1 MSTTDES
8 ATTALCEVMPLAVT
22 LGLRVLTAGKEDPEG
37 LVRVALD
44 AGPELE
50 TAGGVTHGGVLM
62 AVADSAGALCAFGRL
77 PEGASGTST
86 VASATSFLR
95 AARGGAVVATATP
108 LHAGRSTIVV
118 ETKVHD
124 EAGRLLTSTT
134 QTQAVLRPS

>member
-1 MSTTDES
+1 MDGIDES
-8 ATTALCEVMPLAVT
+8 ATASLRQVMPLAAT
-22 LGLRVLTAGKEDPEG
+22 WGLRVLSADEHEPAGTT
-37 LVRVALD
+37 RVALD

-62 AVADSAGALCAFGRL
+62 ALADSAGALCAFGRL

-86 VASATSFLR
+86 VASATSFVG
-95 AARGGAVVATATP
+95 AARGGTVVATASP
-108 LHAGRSTIVV
+108 LHVGRSTIVV

-134 QTQAVLRPS
+134 QTQAVLRSS

>member
-1 MSTTDES
+1 MTGIDDR
-8 ATTALCEVMPLAVT
+8 ATASLREVMPLAAT
-22 LGLRVLTAGKEDPEG
+22 LGLRVLAAGKEDPEG

-62 AVADSAGALCAFGRL
+62 ALADSAGALCAFGRL
-77 PEGASGTST
+77 PEGTSGTTT

-118 ETKVHD
+118 EVRITD
-124 EAGRLLTSTT
+124 AEERLVTTTT
-134 QTQAVLRPS
+134 QTQAVLRPG